1 MRVCVCVCGR
11 PKGISIRRDIC
22 VKVCVCVC
30 VCVCGRPKGISIR
43 RDICVKVCACVCVV
57 GLKVYLSVGIIV

>member
-1 MRVCVCVCGR
+1 MCVCGR

-30 VCVCGRPKGISIR
+30 GRPKDISIR
-43 RDICVKVCACVCVV
+43 RDICVKVCVCV
-57 GLKVYLSVGIIV
+57 SVW

>member
-1 MRVCVCVCGR
+1 MRVCVCGR

-30 VCVCGRPKGISIR
+30 VYGRPKGISIR
-43 RDICVKVCACVCVV
+43 RDICVKVCVCV
-57 GLKVYLSVGIIV
+57 SVW